1 MDPLALIWQGMADM
15 GSLSMW
21 SGNFTQ
27 ILLCKFEGQI
37 METTSGT
44 FMRKTAIIFVSI
56 PLEQNIHINEEMVH
70 EIKIA

>member
-1 MDPLALIWQGMADM
+1 MNPLLWQGMSDI
-15 GSLSMW
+15 GSLSRW
-21 SGNFTQ
+21 SGNFTR

-44 FMRKTAIIFVSI
+44 IMRNTAIISSPN